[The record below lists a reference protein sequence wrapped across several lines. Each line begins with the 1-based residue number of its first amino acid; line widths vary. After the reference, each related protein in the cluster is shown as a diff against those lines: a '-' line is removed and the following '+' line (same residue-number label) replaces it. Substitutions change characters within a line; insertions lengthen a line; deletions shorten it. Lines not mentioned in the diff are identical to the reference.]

1 MRCLVTGASGFLG
14 SHLTR
19 ELLRRGH
26 AVTILLRPT
35 SSTDAIQDCLGAVR
49 VVEGDLQDF
58 SKLQDALA
66 NEPVDAAFHLAWYGV
81 TAKDRNDP
89 RQITHN
95 VKGSLDLWEM
105 LHQSGCSTWIG
116 LGSQAEYGP
125 HDGILREDTPTN
137 PKTAYGVAKLAVG
150 HLTQQLCSLADM
162 RYIWLRLL
170 SVYGPGDDE
179 RHMIPGMIRALM
191 AQQKPRVTAG
201 EQLWDYIY
209 VSDAVEAFCAV
220 LESSASGVLN
230 VGSGSAAPLRKTMEL
245 LRDRIDPHL
254 EIGFGEIPY
263 ATNQVMHLEAD
274 IGRLRAA
281 TGWEP
286 KVSLEEGL
294 RRTVEWY
301 KVIVQEAASAT
312 TN

>member
-19 ELLRRGH
+19 ELVRRGH

-35 SSTDAIQDCLGAVR
+35 SRTDVIQDCLDAVR
-49 VVEGDLQDF
+49 VVYGDLQDF

-66 NEPVDAAFHLAWYGV
+66 SEPVDAVFHLAWYGV

-95 VKGSLDLWEM
+95 VKGSLDLWEI
-105 LHQSGCSTWIG
+105 LHAANCKAWLG

-125 HDGILREDTPTN
+125 YNGLLREDIPTN
-137 PKTAYGVAKLAVG
+137 PQTAYGVAKLAVG

-162 RYIWLRLL
+162 RYVWLRLL
-170 SVYGPGDDE
+170 SAYGPGDDE
-179 RHMIPGMIRALM
+179 RHMIPSMIRALL
-191 AQQKPRVTAG
+191 AGQKPRVTAG

-230 VGSGSAAPLRKTMEL
+230 VGSGSAAPLRKTMEII
-245 LRDRIDPHL
+245 RNQIDQTL

-263 ATNQVMHLEAD
+263 AVDQVMHLEAD
-274 IGRLRAA
+274 ISRLRAA

-301 KVIVQEAASAT
+301 KIIV
-312 TN
+312 

>member
-19 ELLRRGH
+19 ELVRRGH
-26 AVTILLRPT
+26 IVTILLRPT
-35 SSTDAIQDCLGAVR
+35 SKTLLIDNYLGAVR
-49 VVEGDLQDF
+49 VVYGEMQNLSGL
-58 SKLQDALA
+58 KKALDS
-66 NEPVDAAFHLAWYGV
+66 EPVDAAFHLAWYGV
-81 TAKDRNDP
+81 TAKDRNDS

-95 VKGSLDLWEM
+95 VKGSLDLWEI

-125 HDGILREDTPTN
+125 HAGVLREDTVTN

-150 HLTQQLCSLADM
+150 QLTQQLCTLADM

-170 SVYGPGDDE
+170 SAYGPGDDE
-179 RHMIPGMIRALM
+179 NHMIPSMIRALM
-191 AQQKPRVTAG
+191 AGQKPRVTAG

-209 VSDAVEAFCAV
+209 VTDAVEAFCAL

-230 VGSGSAAPLRKTMEL
+230 VGSGSATPLRKTMEL
-245 LRDRIDPHL
+245 LRDRIDPNL

-263 ATNQVMHLEAD
+263 ATDQVMHLEAD
-274 IGRLRAA
+274 ISRLRAA

-301 KVIVQEAASAT
+301 KTECQNAGSR
-312 TN
+312 